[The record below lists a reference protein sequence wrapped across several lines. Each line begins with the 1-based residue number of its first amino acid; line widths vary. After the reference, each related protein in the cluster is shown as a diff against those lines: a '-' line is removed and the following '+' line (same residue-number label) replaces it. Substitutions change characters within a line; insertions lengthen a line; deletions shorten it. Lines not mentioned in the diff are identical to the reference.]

1 MGLLHAFFVPVGR
14 FLFGFRFYAMTY
26 ECTLQ
31 TDTQEPNPL
40 DPLRNGPLHVPTFYS
55 YTVAHRDRVIFALC
69 VSVLF
74 GAIHSV
80 AWFYDFSTSTERW
93 GWRISS
99 IIVSVIPLIVSLMF
113 MAIRMEIVKEGSNN
127 FFFFFYDAF
136 FLVYMISRIALLLFP
151 LIGLRALPPGAYVD
165 LDWATIIP
173 HI

>member
-1 MGLLHAFFVPVGR
+1 MGLLHAFTVPVAR
-14 FLFGFRFYAMTY
+14 FFFGFNFSAMVY
-26 ECTLQ
+26 ERTILRG
-31 TDTQEPNPL
+31 PIPL
-40 DPLRNGPLHVPTFYS
+40 DQIRVCNGPLRVPTFYS
-55 YTVAHRDRVIFALC
+55 YTKAHRDRVIFALC

-80 AWFYDFSTSTERW
+80 AWFYDFSTSPERW

-99 IIVSVIPLIVSLMF
+99 IIVSVVPLILSSMF
-113 MAIRMEIVKEGSNN
+113 TAIWMGTVKDGSNN
-127 FFFFFYDAF
+127 FFFLFWNT
-136 FLVYMISRIALLLFP
+136 FLWVYMMSRIALLLFP